1 MVLNLL
7 FFSVAEKIARSVQAT
22 HALHEYS
29 TLSPLTDESKGSS
42 YPSLSGS
49 ISFSNVQ
56 FNYPSRPSPVLKS
69 VSFKIAPGEFVALV
83 GTSGSGKSTIA
94 SLLQRLY
101 EPNKG
106 EIKIGGKDVNE
117 VDVGWLRE
125 HVGVVSQ
132 QPNLFDASIAD
143 NIRYGGA
150 SSSTSTY
157 NNTISDID
165 IRKAAKSA
173 NVHSFIMGLPQGYD
187 TRVGENASLI
197 SGGQAQRLQIARALA
212 RPWTKIMILDEC
224 TSSLDAENQACV
236 LDTIRRLTLL
246 GGDSV
251 DEVDRKTTLMITHKL
266 EVMQMCD
273 RILVVDQGEIVED
286 GTFEHLMEMKGVF
299 AGMAHGGEW
308 IGD

>member
-1 MVLNLL
+1 M
-7 FFSVAEKIARSVQAT
+7 
-22 HALHEYS
+22 
-29 TLSPLTDESKGSS
+29 
-42 YPSLSGS
+42 
-49 ISFSNVQ
+49 
-56 FNYPSRPSPVLKS
+56 
-69 VSFKIAPGEFVALV
+69 ALV
-83 GTSGSGKSTIA
+83 GSSGSGKSTIA
-94 SLLQRLY
+94 ALLQRLY
-101 EPNKG
+101 EPDKG
-106 EIKIGGKDVNE
+106 VIKIGGKAVNE

-143 NIRYGGA
+143 NIRYGA
-150 SSSTSTY
+150 SSSSSTY
-157 NNTISDID
+157 NNNAISDMD
-165 IRKAAKSA
+165 IRKAAESA

-224 TSSLDAENQACV
+224 TSSLDAENQAIV
-236 LDTIRRLTLL
+236 LDTIRRLTM
-246 GGDSV
+246 GGGGGGG
-251 DEVDRKTTLMITHKL
+251 EKEKEERKTTLMITHKL
-266 EVMQMCD
+266 QVMQMCD

-286 GTFEHLMEMKGVF
+286 GTFEQLMEMKGVF

>member
-1 MVLNLL
+1 M
-7 FFSVAEKIARSVQAT
+7 
-22 HALHEYS
+22 
-29 TLSPLTDESKGSS
+29 
-42 YPSLSGS
+42 
-49 ISFSNVQ
+49 
-56 FNYPSRPSPVLKS
+56 
-69 VSFKIAPGEFVALV
+69 ALV
-83 GTSGSGKSTIA
+83 GSSGSGKSTIA
-94 SLLQRLY
+94 ALLQRLY
-101 EPNKG
+101 EPDKG
-106 EIKIGGKDVNE
+106 VIKIGGKAVNE

-143 NIRYGGA
+143 NIRYGA
-150 SSSTSTY
+150 SSSSSSSSSTY
-157 NNTISDID
+157 NNNAISDMD
-165 IRKAAKSA
+165 IRKAAESA

-224 TSSLDAENQACV
+224 TSSLDAENQAIV
-236 LDTIRRLTLL
+236 LDTIRRLTM
-246 GGDSV
+246 GGGGG
-251 DEVDRKTTLMITHKL
+251 EKEKEERKTTLMITHKL
-266 EVMQMCD
+266 QVMQMCD

-286 GTFEHLMEMKGVF
+286 GTFEQLMEMKGVF